1 MNFCSN
7 CGKTTIRMIPQGDN
21 RERVVCSKCKFI
33 HYENPRIV
41 AGCIVLFNDKVLLC
55 RRAIEPR
62 IGLWTVPAGYMENG
76 ETVAEAALRETW
88 EEARTEPVL
97 EKLYVVTS
105 IPKIN
110 QVYMLYLAFLDVE
123 KHDPGPESL
132 ETRFF
137 STNQIPWNNL
147 AFPTVFRSLKCL
159 INDLKKKSFSFH
171 ISD

>member
-1 MNFCSN
+1 
-7 CGKTTIRMIPQGDN
+7 MIPQGDN

-55 RRAIEPR
+55 HRAIEPR

-110 QVYMLYLAFLDVE
+110 QVYMLLLVLNTMQV
-123 KHDPGPESL
+123 H
-132 ETRFF
+132 
-137 STNQIPWNNL
+137 
-147 AFPTVFRSLKCL
+147 
-159 INDLKKKSFSFH
+159 
-171 ISD
+171 